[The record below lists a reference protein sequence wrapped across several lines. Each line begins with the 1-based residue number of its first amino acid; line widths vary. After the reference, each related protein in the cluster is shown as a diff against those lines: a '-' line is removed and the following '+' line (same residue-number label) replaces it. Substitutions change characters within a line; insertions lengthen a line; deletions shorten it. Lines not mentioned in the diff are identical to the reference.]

1 MSTRRKNLWIVT
13 AAAAVIALLAVA
25 CAADDSAQE
34 AADAAMAEAGSAR
47 SEAAAA
53 MSEASGARSD
63 ASAGATSADVA
74 NAAAAAANATAEA
87 AGAEAAAASAA
98 AEAAQAAA
106 DLALATAEGNLE
118 LVAAAEAALA
128 EAQSAAEAA
137 SAEAALARAE
147 AASAQAEAAAAQQE
161 AAAAQAEADAALAAA
176 EEATL
181 QAESSAAAIQRGSQT
196 TITMAVNPWNGS
208 AVNVA
213 VAAQLL
219 ESEFGYTVETVDID
233 ENAQWA
239 AINTGEIDAS
249 LEVWPSGHAG
259 NRADFIDSADGNVN
273 DAGLLGPVGKIGWFM
288 PTYMVDQYPALA
300 TWEGLADPEL
310 AAMFAT
316 AETGDKGQ
324 YLGGDP
330 SWTIY
335 DPQII
340 ENLGL
345 NFEIVYVGSETGI
358 LAALDAAYNREDP
371 ILFYFWTP
379 HSAFNSYDL
388 TNVRLPE
395 YTDECYEQ
403 ADAGGVDCDYP
414 ADDLFKIVNRDLK
427 NNAPAADTLLRN
439 MNYAAAD
446 QIWMLAA
453 VELDG
458 LSIEEAAAAWIE
470 ANAST
475 WQAWLP

>member
-1 MSTRRKNLWIVT
+1 M
-13 AAAAVIALLAVA
+13 
-25 CAADDSAQE
+25 
-34 AADAAMAEAGSAR
+34 
-47 SEAAAA
+47 
-53 MSEASGARSD
+53 
-63 ASAGATSADVA
+63 
-74 NAAAAAANATAEA
+74 
-87 AGAEAAAASAA
+87 
-98 AEAAQAAA
+98 
-106 DLALATAEGNLE
+106 
-118 LVAAAEAALA
+118 
-128 EAQSAAEAA
+128 
-137 SAEAALARAE
+137 
-147 AASAQAEAAAAQQE
+147 
-161 AAAAQAEADAALAAA
+161 
-176 EEATL
+176 
-181 QAESSAAAIQRGSQT
+181 
-196 TITMAVNPWNGS
+196 
-208 AVNVA
+208 A

-219 ESEFGYTVETVDID
+219 EDELGYTVETVDID

-239 AINTGEIDAS
+239 AINTGEIDGS

-259 NRADFIDSADGNVN
+259 NRADFIDSADGNVD

-358 LAALDAAYNREDP
+358 LAALDAAYNREEP

-388 TNVRLPE
+388 TNVKLPE
-395 YTDECYEQ
+395 YNDECYAS
-403 ADAGGVDCDYP
+403 ADDWRSRLRLPGGRPLQDRQPRSEERRPRGGRLVAQHELRRSRPDLDAGCRRTRRCVDRGSSGGVDRGQRKYLAGLAALIQTP
-414 ADDLFKIVNRDLK
+414 AGRGGP
-427 NNAPAADTLLRN
+427 PAAPC
-439 MNYAAAD
+439 M
-446 QIWMLAA
+446 
-453 VELDG
+453 E
-458 LSIEEAAAAWIE
+458 
-470 ANAST
+470 
-475 WQAWLP
+475 